1 MSPNNCCNQNPN
13 CHDIKQNGNIVL
25 ASHWK
30 YDALVPPQGLPAAA
44 GDSKKSLDHISK
56 LAWLLE
62 FLNFDMILSEGR
74 YNTTRGIAPA
84 VLCPVFSKNKFP
96 LSVEVV
102 FSVFCTQKKSC
113 IIWRIEVKIEEPY
126 RVGLWVCALVSRKYN
141 RNPISLAL
149 EFDTRQWAWYLD
161 SVPRSPHN
169 ITVSSH
175 SHISHDDPA
184 QKSGQVGHQQSA
196 VCVSWP

>member
-1 MSPNNCCNQNPN
+1 M
-13 CHDIKQNGNIVL
+13 
-25 ASHWK
+25 
-30 YDALVPPQGLPAAA
+30 
-44 GDSKKSLDHISK
+44 
-56 LAWLLE
+56 E
-62 FLNFDMILSEGR
+62 ILSLPRIE
-74 YNTTRGIAPA
+74 NTMLWSRHKVCCCCCWSFKEIVRSYFETRLTARVSQFWHDTFGGPLQHYSSIAPA
-84 VLCPVFSKNKFP
+84 VLCPVFSFL
-96 LSVEVV
+96 LSVEVG
-102 FSVFCTQKKSC
+102 FSEFCTQKKSC

-184 QKSGQVGHQQSA
+184 QISGQVGHQQSA

>member
-44 GDSKKSLDHISK
+44 AAGVSKKSLDHISK

-62 FLNFDMILSEGR
+62 FLNFDMILSEGS
-74 YNTTRGIAPA
+74 YSWHCPCHP
-84 VLCPVFSKNKFP
+84 VPVFSFL
-96 LSVEVV
+96 LSVEVGV
-102 FSVFCTQKKSC
+102 SEFCTQKKSC

-196 VCVSWP
+196 VRVTWP

>member
-1 MSPNNCCNQNPN
+1 MSPNNCCNHNPN

-30 YDALVPPQGLPAAA
+30 YDALVRHKVCCCCWRFKEIVRSYFETRLAARVPQLLHVAIGRLHALAA
-44 GDSKKSLDHISK
+44 
-56 LAWLLE
+56 
-62 FLNFDMILSEGR
+62 
-74 YNTTRGIAPA
+74 
-84 VLCPVFSKNKFP
+84 
-96 LSVEVV
+96 LSVPSLQSCVWHPWQ
-102 FSVFCTQKKSC
+102 VFCEDPSLTLITNSHQRLLSRAVVSKE
-113 IIWRIEVKIEEPY
+113 IDVQIEELY
-126 RVGLWVCALVSRKYN
+126 CVGSVLVSRKYN

-161 SVPRSPHN
+161 SVHRGPHN

-196 VCVSWP
+196 VYVSWP